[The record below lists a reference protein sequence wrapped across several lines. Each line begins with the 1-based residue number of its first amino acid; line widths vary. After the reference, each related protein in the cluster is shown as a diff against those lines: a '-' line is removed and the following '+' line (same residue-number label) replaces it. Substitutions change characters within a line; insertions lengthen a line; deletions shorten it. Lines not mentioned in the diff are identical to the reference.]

1 MEPLDSADARLLDLL
16 QQHARLKRTELGER
30 VGLSAPAVSERMR
43 KLEERGVVTGYH
55 AHLDAKRLGL
65 DVAAFVRVA
74 VDGSANYAAFVE
86 AATAMPEV
94 QELHAITGEGSH
106 LLKVR
111 VRNTTELERLL
122 AALQRLPGV
131 HGTATSIVLSTP
143 KETPYLDVE
152 PAPAPEAAGGDG
164 R

>member
-1 MEPLDSADARLLDLL
+1 MDALDTADARILDLL
-16 QQHARLKRTELGER
+16 QQHGRLKRIELAEQ
-30 VGLSAPAVSERMR
+30 VGLSTAAVGERMR
-43 KLEERGVVTGYH
+43 KLEERGLIAGYH

-74 VDGSANYAAFVE
+74 VDGSANYADFVA
-86 AATAMPEV
+86 AATAMHEV
-94 QELHAITGEGSH
+94 QEVHAITGEGSH

-111 VRNTTELERLL
+111 VPNTTALERLL

-143 KETPYLDVE
+143 KETPYLCVVR
-152 PAPAPEAAGGDG
+152 DG
-164 R
+164 

>member
-1 MEPLDSADARLLDLL
+1 MDALDAADARILDLL
-16 QQHARLKRTELGER
+16 QQHGRLKRIELAER
-30 VGLSAPAVSERMR
+30 VGLSTAAVGERMR
-43 KLEERGVVTGYH
+43 KLEERGLIAGYH

-74 VDGSANYAAFVE
+74 VDGSANYAAFVA

-94 QELHAITGEGSH
+94 QEVHAITGEGSH

-111 VRNTTELERLL
+111 GPNTTALERLL

-143 KETPYLDVE
+143 KETPFLPV
-152 PAPAPEAAGGDG
+152 GRDG
-164 R
+164 